1 MEQLE
6 KLATSGDL
14 SFGGLQHKQ
23 RLINVLTK
31 QIEQK
36 NQSLQEKQA
45 EIDKLKE
52 NMEALNKNLNKVYEI
67 II

>member
-6 KLATSGDL
+6 KLATSGDFSL
-14 SFGGLQHKQ
+14 GGLQHKQ
-23 RLINVLTK
+23 RLINVLNK

-36 NQSLQEKQA
+36 NEALNEKQT

-52 NMEALNKNLNKVYEI
+52 NMESINQNLNKV
-67 II
+67 